1 MASSAGKSSSD
12 RHGMARWLESGSG
25 EIPNLIKYMEAA
37 QQGKIGI
44 SGGLKPLKV
53 YDEQIKEYMLDVEKY
68 LDELTRDDDK
78 LAIRTCLGRPE
89 KLRLDGHSKEDE
101 LLKRQRCKDAVARFS
116 GSNKRQVQ
124 LIEKEIRSLY
134 NSKLR
139 AETAR
144 LKSATKGRVAVSDES
159 RDTEWLGEFR
169 RELDDWYQRIIK
181 HINESGELSWLTNS
195 QRPGTKNRTISKKK
209 VTKKD

>member
-1 MASSAGKSSSD
+1 
-12 RHGMARWLESGSG
+12 MARWLESGKG

-44 SGGLKPLKV
+44 SGGLKPLQV
-53 YDEQIKEYMLDVEKY
+53 YDEEIKECMAIVEQY

-89 KLRLDGHSKEDE
+89 KLKLDNHSKEDE
-101 LLKRQRCKDAVARFS
+101 EAKRKRCKEAVARFS
-116 GSNKRQVQ
+116 GQKKKQVQ
-124 LIEKEIRSLY
+124 LLEKEIRSLW

-144 LKSATKGRVAVSDES
+144 NKKSIKGKVAVSDEV
-159 RDTEWLGEFR
+159 REVEWLGDFR
-169 RELDDWYQRIIK
+169 RELDDWYQRIVK
-181 HINESGELSWLTNS
+181 HINESGELTWLTNS
-195 QRPGTKNRTISKKK
+195 QRPGTMGRTASKKK
-209 VTKKD
+209 VSKKD